1 MEEEVQMPNTNELIN
16 KICQDELE
24 RDPNLSQEEMAK
36 LTDEEMANKEKYA
49 NSQTNKDK
57 KSLEAQLL
65 EKAQSMTQPEEFRK
79 SIANTISD
87 TGSFGHNP
95 SVKLGDMT
103 EDFAKMISGQ
113 LPVVYK
119 DKKAGHEL
127 SNGEWMSFDQITEM
141 LNSKKVDEGSRAGI
155 KALTDDVVRKA
166 EALQPDEDSTFNY
179 QKEFNNIKNKIIE
192 PGNLDSLTYDKI
204 FGNRV
209 FNDDLQAAIKSG
221 TYKDLGIQDEQV
233 QDPTPEDGKITAED
247 AKIIS
252 EVIVNDKDMLKEYL
266 SEYYTK
272 ALEQNWNNN
281 LSQEVRN
288 NKEIKTNKKNIE
300 EQTKRP
306 LPQRPQPKVP
316 GAVVV
321 NDTFE
326 PKKK

>member
-87 TGSFGHNP
+87 AGSFGHNP

-155 KALTDDVVRKA
+155 KAVKAIIDDSIRQAQDILPGQNPK
-166 EALQPDEDSTFNY
+166 FNY
-179 QKEFNNIKNKIIE
+179 QKEFNNVKNKIIE

-209 FNDDLQAAIKSG
+209 FADDLQSAISAG
-221 TYKDLGIQDEQV
+221 TYEDMGLTKDQV
-233 QDPTPEDGKITAED
+233 LKLDPTPDGKVSKED
-247 AKIIS
+247 ALMITKKIIS
-252 EVIVNDKDMLKEYL
+252 DKEVLKNYL
-266 SEYYTK
+266 TEYYTK
-272 ALEQNWNNN
+272 AMEQNWNNN
-281 LSQEVRN
+281 LSTEVKKIA
-288 NKEIKTNKKNIE
+288 KENDQHEFMKK
-300 EQTKRP
+300 
-306 LPQRPQPKVP
+306 
-316 GAVVV
+316 
-321 NDTFE
+321 
-326 PKKK
+326 

>member
-87 TGSFGHNP
+87 AGSFGHNP

-103 EDFAKMISGQ
+103 EDFARMISGQ

-127 SNGEWMSFDQITEM
+127 SNGEWMSFDQIVEM
-141 LNSKKVDEGSRAGI
+141 LNGKKVDNGSRVGI
-155 KALTDDVVRKA
+155 KALVDDVVRKS
-166 EALQPDEDSTFNY
+166 ESVQPGEEYTFNY
-179 QKEFNNIKNKIIE
+179 QKEFNNVKNKIVEVGNIE
-192 PGNLDSLTYDKI
+192 SLTYDKI

-209 FNDDLQAAIKSG
+209 FADDLQSAISTG
-221 TYKDLGIQDEQV
+221 TYEDMGLTKSQV
-233 QDPTPEDGKITAED
+233 LKLDPTPDGKVSKED
-247 AKIIS
+247 ALMITKKIIS
-252 EVIVNDKDMLKEYL
+252 DEKMLKNYL
-266 SEYYTK
+266 TEYYTK
-272 ALEQNWNNN
+272 AIEQNWNNN
-281 LSQEVRN
+281 LSTEVKKIA
-288 NKEIKTNKKNIE
+288 KENDQYEFMKK
-300 EQTKRP
+300 
-306 LPQRPQPKVP
+306 
-316 GAVVV
+316 
-321 NDTFE
+321 
-326 PKKK
+326 

>member
-87 TGSFGHNP
+87 AGSFGHNP

-179 QKEFNNIKNKIIE
+179 QKEFNNVKNKIIE

-209 FNDDLQAAIKSG
+209 FADDLQSAISAG
-221 TYKDLGIQDEQV
+221 TYEDMGLTKDQV
-233 QDPTPEDGKITAED
+233 LKLDPTPDGKVSKED
-247 AKIIS
+247 ALMITKKIIS
-252 EVIVNDKDMLKEYL
+252 DKEVLKNYL
-266 SEYYTK
+266 TEYYTK
-272 ALEQNWNNN
+272 AMEQNWNNN
-281 LSQEVRN
+281 LSTEVKKIA
-288 NKEIKTNKKNIE
+288 KENDQHEFMKK
-300 EQTKRP
+300 
-306 LPQRPQPKVP
+306 
-316 GAVVV
+316 
-321 NDTFE
+321 
-326 PKKK
+326 